1 MTTIRSCS
9 PADISKLNL
18 CNLDPLTENYARK
31 FYFDYLAK
39 WPTMF
44 IVAENQK
51 GQIVA
56 YVMGKVEED
65 PDYLKILGD
74 NYLPWHGHVTALTV
88 APQYR
93 QMGLAKQ
100 LTAQLDR
107 ACEQENAWFMD
118 LFVRVS
124 NKTAISMY
132 KKMGYVMVPL
142 PNDSGLVCPT
152 GPNSSCSYSVYR
164 RVVSYYSDDPT
175 GKGTSED
182 AFDMRKS
189 LPRDRHRRYVRENG
203 ENHRINPE
211 DLYHG

>member
-1 MTTIRSCS
+1 MTQIRPCS
-9 PADISKLNL
+9 PVDISKLNL

-39 WPTMF
+39 WPSMF
-44 IVAENQK
+44 IVVENIER
-51 GQIVA
+51 QIIA

-65 PDYLKILGD
+65 PDYLKVLGD
-74 NYLPWHGHVTALTV
+74 KYLPWHGHVTALTV

-93 QMGLAKQ
+93 KMGLAKD
-100 LTAQLDR
+100 LTAALDR

-118 LFVRVS
+118 LYVRVS
-124 NKTAISMY
+124 NKTAINMY
-132 KKMGYVMVPL
+132 KKMGY
-142 PNDSGLVCPT
+142 T
-152 GPNSSCSYSVYR
+152 VYR
-164 RVVSYYSDDPT
+164 RVVNYYSDDPT

-189 LPRDRHRRYVRENG
+189 LSRDKKKKYIRENG

-211 DLYHG
+211 DIYHG

>member
-31 FYFDYLAK
+31 FYFAYLAK

-51 GQIVA
+51 AQIVA
-56 YVMGKVEED
+56 YGKFHPRVEED

-74 NYLPWHGHVTALTV
+74 KYLPWHGHVTALTV

-124 NKTAISMY
+124 NKTAINMY
-132 KKMGYVMVPL
+132 KKMGY
-142 PNDSGLVCPT
+142 T
-152 GPNSSCSYSVYR
+152 VYR
-164 RVVSYYSDDPT
+164 RVVGYYSDDPT

-189 LPRDRHRRYVRENG
+189 LPRDKHKRYMREDG
-203 ENHRINPE
+203 ENHRISPE

>member
-1 MTTIRSCS
+1 MTTIRPCS

-31 FYFDYLAK
+31 FYFDYLAT

-44 IVAENQK
+44 IVAENQR
-51 GQIVA
+51 GHIVA

-65 PDYLKILGD
+65 PDYMKIMGD
-74 NYLPWHGHVTALTV
+74 KYLPWHGHVTALTV

-124 NKTAISMY
+124 NTTAINMY
-132 KKMGYVMVPL
+132 KKMG
-142 PNDSGLVCPT
+142 
-152 GPNSSCSYSVYR
+152 
-164 RVVSYYSDDPT
+164 RVVGYYSDDPA
-175 GKGTSED
+175 GGGTSED

-189 LPRDRHRRYVRENG
+189 LPRDKHKRYIRENG

-211 DLYHG
+211 DIYHA

>member
-18 CNLDPLTENYARK
+18 CNLDPLTENYARR
-31 FYFDYLAK
+31 FYFEYLAK
-39 WPTMF
+39 WPSMF

-51 GQIVA
+51 GQIIA

-65 PDYLKILGD
+65 PDYIKIMGD
-74 NYLPWHGHVTALTV
+74 KYLPWHGHVTALTV

-93 QMGLAKQ
+93 QIGLAKR

-124 NKTAISMY
+124 NKTAINMY
-132 KKMGYVMVPL
+132 KKMGY
-142 PNDSGLVCPT
+142 
-152 GPNSSCSYSVYR
+152 SVFR
-164 RVVSYYSDDPT
+164 RVVGYYSDDPT
-175 GKGTSED
+175 GKGSSED

-189 LPRDRHRRYVRENG
+189 LSRDKHRKYIRADG

-211 DLYHG
+211 DIYHG

>member
-1 MTTIRSCS
+1 MTSIRQAS
-9 PADISKLNL
+9 PTDVCKLNL

-31 FYFDYLAK
+31 FYFDYLVR

-44 IVAENQK
+44 IVAENLK

-65 PDYLKILGD
+65 PDYVKLLGAD
-74 NYLPWHGHVTALTV
+74 KYLPWHGHVTCLTV

-93 QMGLAKQ
+93 QMGLAKT
-100 LTAQLDR
+100 LTARLDQ

-124 NKTAISMY
+124 NKTAINMY
-132 KKMGYVMVPL
+132 KGMG
-142 PNDSGLVCPT
+142 
-152 GPNSSCSYSVYR
+152 YSVYR
-164 RVVSYYSDDPT
+164 RVVDYYSDDPT
-175 GKGTSED
+175 GNGTSED

-189 LPRDRHRRYVRENG
+189 LSRDRSQKYIREDG
-203 ENHRINPE
+203 ENHSINPE
-211 DLYHG
+211 DIYHP

>member
-1 MTTIRSCS
+1 MTSIRQAS
-9 PADISKLNL
+9 PTDVCKLNL

-31 FYFDYLAK
+31 FYFDYLVR

-44 IVAENQK
+44 IVAENLK

-65 PDYLKILGD
+65 PDYVKLLGAD
-74 NYLPWHGHVTALTV
+74 KYLPWHGHVTCLTV

-93 QMGLAKQ
+93 QMGLAKT
-100 LTAQLDR
+100 LTARLDQ

-124 NKTAISMY
+124 NKTAINMY
-132 KKMGYVMVPL
+132 KGMG
-142 PNDSGLVCPT
+142 
-152 GPNSSCSYSVYR
+152 YSVYR
-164 RVVSYYSDDPT
+164 RVIGYYSDDPT
-175 GKGTSED
+175 GNGTSED

-189 LPRDRHRRYVRENG
+189 LSRDRSQKYIREDG
-203 ENHRINPE
+203 ESHSINPE
-211 DLYHG
+211 DIYHP

>member
-1 MTTIRSCS
+1 MTTIRPCS

-18 CNLDPLTENYARK
+18 CNLDPLTENYARS

-39 WPTMF
+39 WPSMF

-65 PDYLKILGD
+65 PDFIKIMGD
-74 NYLPWHGHVTALTV
+74 KYLPWHGHVTALTV

-107 ACEQENAWFMD
+107 ACEQEHAWFMD

-124 NKTAISMY
+124 NKTAINMY
-132 KKMGYVMVPL
+132 KKMGY
-142 PNDSGLVCPT
+142 
-152 GPNSSCSYSVYR
+152 SVFR
-164 RVVSYYSDDPT
+164 RVVGYYSDDPT

-189 LPRDRHRRYVRENG
+189 LSRDKKKRYIRENG
-203 ENHRINPE
+203 ENYPINPE
-211 DLYHG
+211 DIYHG

>member
-39 WPTMF
+39 WPSMF

-65 PDYLKILGD
+65 PDYIKIMGD
-74 NYLPWHGHVTALTV
+74 KYLPWHGHVTALTV

-100 LTAQLDR
+100 LTAQLDG

-132 KKMGYVMVPL
+132 KRMGY
-142 PNDSGLVCPT
+142 
-152 GPNSSCSYSVYR
+152 SVFR
-164 RVVSYYSDDPT
+164 RVVGYYSDDPT

-189 LPRDRHRRYVRENG
+189 LSRDKKKTYIRENG
-203 ENHRINPE
+203 ESYRINPE
-211 DLYHG
+211 DIYHG